1 MTLRVLKI
9 FIAVAEELNMHR
21 AAERLYISQPSV
33 SQAIADLEKEYHVKL
48 FERISQRLYLTD
60 TAKELL
66 TYAYRVV
73 RAYEE
78 MENMLLSKGQ
88 LKQIRIGTSV
98 SVGTC
103 LLYELLDQMQQQHP
117 EVEVS
122 VVVNNTGY
130 IEQLL
135 LESQIDVGIVEGK
148 IVAHDLQCFDVC
160 EDELILVSSP
170 THPLAHM
177 ICTMDELQGEIFI
190 SREKGSFD
198 RNQFEKYL
206 KDHQITIQKRWI
218 CSNTEAI
225 KNAVIRGYGIAIL
238 SRMVV
243 QTELLQ
249 GILSEIHLQDV
260 SIKRNI
266 QFVYHKDKFL
276 TDEIQWFAQACG
288 LDLNTSQKI

>member
-9 FIAVAEELNMHR
+9 FIAVAEEQNMHR
-21 AAERLYISQPSV
+21 AAERLYVSQPSI
-33 SQAIADLEKEYHVKL
+33 SQAISDLEKEYHVKL

-60 TAKELL
+60 IAKELL

-78 MENMLLSKGQ
+78 MENMLLTKGQ
-88 LKQIRIGTSV
+88 FKQIKIGTSV

-103 LLYELLDQMQQQHP
+103 LLYELLDQMKQKHP

-122 VVVNNTGY
+122 VIVNNTGH
-130 IEQLL
+130 IERLL

-148 IVAHDLQCFDVC
+148 IVASELCCHDMC

-170 THPLAHM
+170 SHPFAHTA
-177 ICTMDELQGEIFI
+177 CTIQDLQGEVFI
-190 SREKGSFD
+190 SREKGSYD

-206 KDHQITIQKRWI
+206 LDHQISIQKRWI

-225 KNAVIRGYGIAIL
+225 KNAVIHGYGLAIL

-249 GILSEIHLQDV
+249 GILSEIHLQNV

-266 QFVYHKDKFL
+266 QFVYHKDKQV
-276 TDEIQWFAQACG
+276 TDEMIWFAHACG
-288 LDLNTSQKI
+288 LKL

>member
-9 FIAVAEELNMHR
+9 FIAVAEEQNMHR
-21 AAERLYISQPSV
+21 AAERLYISQPAI
-33 SQAIADLEKEYHVKL
+33 SQAISDLEKEYHVKL

-60 TAKELL
+60 IAKELL
-66 TYAYRVV
+66 SYAYRVV

-78 MENMLLSKGQ
+78 MENMLLTKGQ
-88 LKQIRIGTSV
+88 CKQIKIGTSV

-103 LLYELLDQMQQQHP
+103 LLYELLDQMKQQHP

-122 VVVNNTGY
+122 VVVNNTDY

-148 IVAHDLQCFDVC
+148 IVANELRCHDVC
-160 EDELILVSSP
+160 EDELILVASP
-170 THPLAHM
+170 SHPFAHTV
-177 ICTMDELQGEIFI
+177 CTIQDLQGEVFI
-190 SREKGSFD
+190 SREKGSYD
-198 RNQFEKYL
+198 RNQFERYL
-206 KDHQITIQKRWI
+206 QYHHFSIQKRWI

-225 KNAVIRGYGIAIL
+225 KNAVIRDYGVAIL

-243 QTELLQ
+243 QTELSQ
-249 GILSEIHLQDV
+249 GILSEIHLQNV

-266 QFVYHKDKFL
+266 QFVYQKDKSI
-276 TDEIQWFAQACG
+276 TDEMKWFAHACG
-288 LDLNTSQKI
+288 LSL

>member
-9 FIAVAEELNMHR
+9 FIAVAEEQNMHR
-21 AAERLYISQPSV
+21 AAERLFISQPSV
-33 SQAIADLEKEYHVKL
+33 SQAITELEKEYHIKL

-66 TYAYRVV
+66 TYAYRVI

-78 MENMLLSKGQ
+78 MECMLLSKGQ
-88 LKQIRIGTSV
+88 WKQIRIGTSV
-98 SVGTC
+98 SVGTS

-122 VVVNNTGY
+122 VIVNNTGY

-135 LESQIDVGIVEGK
+135 LDSQIDVGVVEGK
-148 IVAHDLQCFDVC
+148 IMARDLRCYDIC
-160 EDELILVSSP
+160 EDELIIVSSP
-170 THPLAHM
+170 THPLAHT

-190 SREKGSFD
+190 SREKGSYD
-198 RNQFEKYL
+198 RNQFERFL
-206 KDHQITIQKRWI
+206 QDHHITIRKRWI

-225 KNAVIRGYGIAIL
+225 KNAVIHGYGIAIL

-243 QTELLQ
+243 QTELSK
-249 GILSEIHLQDV
+249 GILSEIHLQNV
-260 SIKRNI
+260 LIKRNI
-266 QFVYHKDKFL
+266 QFVHHKDKFL
-276 TDEIQWFAQACG
+276 TDEIIWFAQACG
-288 LDLNTSQKI
+288 LDLYTGQKI

>member
-9 FIAVAEELNMHR
+9 FIAVAEEQNMHR
-21 AAERLYISQPSV
+21 AAERLYVSQPSI
-33 SQAIADLEKEYHVKL
+33 SQAISDLEKEYHVKL

-60 TAKELL
+60 IGKELL

-78 MENMLLSKGQ
+78 MENMLLTKGQ
-88 LKQIRIGTSV
+88 FKQIKIGTSV

-103 LLYELLDQMQQQHP
+103 LLYELLDQMKQKHP

-122 VVVNNTGY
+122 VIVNNTGH
-130 IEQLL
+130 IERLL

-148 IVAHDLQCFDVC
+148 IVASELCCHDMC

-170 THPLAHM
+170 SHPFAHTA
-177 ICTMDELQGEIFI
+177 CTIQDLQGEVFI
-190 SREKGSFD
+190 SREKGSYD

-206 KDHQITIQKRWI
+206 LDHQISIQKRWI

-225 KNAVIRGYGIAIL
+225 KNAVIHGYGLAIL

-249 GILSEIHLQDV
+249 GILSEIHLQNV

-266 QFVYHKDKFL
+266 QFVYHKDKQV
-276 TDEIQWFAQACG
+276 TDEMIWFAHACG
-288 LDLNTSQKI
+288 LKL